1 MTGKPPRA
9 ADPGVGYPMTMP
21 RLGNDES
28 TALFRALC
36 KRAGLPEP
44 VREYHFAKPDRA
56 WRFDF
61 AWPDRGIA
69 LEVEGG
75 IYSRGRHV
83 RPSGFL
89 KDMEKYNSA
98 AARGWLVFRCTP
110 QTLDSMTTVEMIFRA
125 YERYAPATRAG

>member
-1 MTGKPPRA
+1 MTPQRQQL
-9 ADPGVGYPMTMP
+9 P

-36 KRAGLPEP
+36 KQQGVPEP
-44 VREYHFAKPDRA
+44 QREFKFARPDRE

-75 IYSRGRHV
+75 IYTRGRHV
-83 RPSGFL
+83 RPKGFL

-110 QTLDSMTTVEMIFRA
+110 QTLDTLTTVEMVKLA
-125 YERYAPATRAG
+125 YELRSPTASLRPAVSAG